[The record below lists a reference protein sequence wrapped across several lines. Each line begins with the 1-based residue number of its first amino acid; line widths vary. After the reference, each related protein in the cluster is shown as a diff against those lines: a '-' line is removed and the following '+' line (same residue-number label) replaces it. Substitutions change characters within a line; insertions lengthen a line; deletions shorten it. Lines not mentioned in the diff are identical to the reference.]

1 MHPCYE
7 ESKGEQQDG
16 GGFRVGHV
24 GKMVGKSSEELA
36 FDQGSGG
43 TTFQAKGTVKL
54 AALRQEQAWSRKTA
68 REDRA
73 A

>member
-1 MHPCYE
+1 M
-7 ESKGEQQDG
+7 
-16 GGFRVGHV
+16 

-36 FDQGSGG
+36 LVKERGG

-54 AALRQEQAWSRKTA
+54 VALRQEQAWSRKTA
-68 REDRA
+68 GEDRA